1 MMLGAGGASKKYVDE
16 VYSNYIWTGT
26 GSSNTITNGIDLDGQ
41 GGMVWVKNRDQND
54 NHWLFANSLGIGN
67 GMRTNSDADKFGLG
81 NAGMSSFN
89 SNGFTVG
96 THGGVN
102 GSGEDIVSWTFRNSK
117 AFQCLTYDGNG
128 SARTISHSLGS
139 VPGMVIV
146 KKTDGSDPWYV
157 WHRDLSDAT
166 KAVVLNA
173 TGGEG
178 GNAAIFNSTRPTA
191 TEFSL
196 GTSGHSNENNK
207 SYIAYLFAGGE
218 STASTAVSVDFDAS
232 EEDALTTAHSSDF
245 DFGSGD
251 FTVECWIK
259 PTNASQVDPT
269 PVSVW
274 NFPDGRRS
282 WAIFGNTGG
291 SVVTFDGSIRAAVSP
306 DGQFATRTEITGT
319 ANLHQWNHV
328 AFTRSGN
335 TLYFFVNGILQGT
348 ASFTGS
354 VYSNTSDGIMIGG
367 MGDST
372 DIRNEF
378 DGGIS
383 NVRVVK
389 GTAVYTSSFK
399 PPTEPLTNIT
409 NTKLLCCNNS
419 SVTGSTVTPGTI
431 TAHNSPTANTQ
442 SPFDDPAAYVFGEE
456 GDQNI
461 FKMGSYVGNGSATGP
476 EVYVG
481 WEPQYVLIKRIDD
494 SEMWMLFDSMRGI
507 RDGQTDKELYAQSSS
522 LEYSYDRLELTSTGF
537 RPMVNN
543 DKTNNSS
550 GTYVYFCVRR
560 ADGDVGK
567 PVETGSAVFSM
578 NSGSASGA
586 PLFDSTHVV
595 DYQFV
600 RNINSTWNWET
611 GARLIGS
618 HQVYLN
624 TNGAETEIDDAGW
637 RYDYMNGWHTN
648 ASGISNYMCWMFKR
662 HAGMDVVVYTGNG
675 VSGRQINHSLG
686 TNSPEMIWVK
696 NRTSTDNWQVWH
708 KDLTSGK
715 HLLLNSADAE
725 TTSNSPGLG
734 TVSTTTFNVGSF
746 GAVNGNNEEF
756 IALLFSSVSGV
767 SKLGIY
773 TGNGSSSG
781 PTVTLGFQPRMVI
794 IRRIDSGDSWFIF
807 DTARGVNNSGNDAIL
822 KLNSTASETTN
833 THRLAFNSDDFTLTS
848 DDGGVNASTGKYIY
862 YAHA

>member
-1 MMLGAGGASKKYVDE
+1 MPIQQLMLGSTPGPATKYIDE
-16 VYSNYIWTGT
+16 VFNIYAWTGT
-26 GSSNTITNGIDLDGQ
+26 GSSNTITNGVNLSGK
-41 GGMVWVKNRDQND
+41 GGMVRVKNRDAND
-54 NHWLFANSLGIGN
+54 NHWLISSAMGIGN
-67 GMRTNSDADKFGLG
+67 GMRTNSNADKFGLG
-81 NAGMSSFN
+81 NAGVSSFN

-96 THGGVN
+96 TKDSLN
-102 GSGEDIVSWTFRNSK
+102 GDGEDIISWAFRNSK
-117 AFQCLTYDGNG
+117 AFQTLTYEGTG
-128 SARTISHSLGS
+128 STAQNISHSLGS
-139 VPGMVIV
+139 IPGMIIV
-146 KKTDGSDPWYV
+146 KNIDSSGTNWIVK
-157 WHRDLSDAT
+157 HRSLPDA
-166 KAVVLNA
+166 NQY
-173 TGGEG
+173 
-178 GNAAIFNSTRPTA
+178 IMFNSTNASATDSNVWNNTNPTA
-191 TEFSL
+191 TQFTVGNSDETNTD
-196 GTSGHSNENNK
+196 GDTHVA
-207 SYIAYLFAGGE
+207 YIFAGGE
-218 STASTAVSVDFDAS
+218 STAATATSVDMDT
-232 EEDALTTAHSSDF
+232 DGYLTVPSSSDF
-245 DFGSGD
+245 AFGTGAYTIECWIYYVSSTNYTTMFEGRPDSTNGAYLSLPITDGELGLYKSVTASNDWYITPSSATALPKRQWTHVAVVREGTGSNETKMYFNGKQVAQGTDNEDYDQNAAIGIGAKHAWNSGD
-251 FTVECWIK
+251 FVGK
-259 PTNASQVDPT
+259 
-269 PVSVW
+269 
-274 NFPDGRRS
+274 F
-282 WAIFGNTGG
+282 
-291 SVVTFDGSIRAAVSP
+291 
-306 DGQFATRTEITGT
+306 
-319 ANLHQWNHV
+319 
-328 AFTRSGN
+328 
-335 TLYFFVNGILQGT
+335 
-348 ASFTGS
+348 
-354 VYSNTSDGIMIGG
+354 SNY
-367 MGDST
+367 
-372 DIRNEF
+372 
-378 DGGIS
+378 
-383 NVRVVK
+383 RVVK
-389 GTAVYTSSFK
+389 GTAVYTTNFVPS
-399 PPTEPLTNIT
+399 TEPLTNIT
-409 NTKLLCCNNS
+409 NTKLLCCQGS
-419 SVTGSTVTPGTI
+419 STTAATVIPTGSI
-431 TAHNSPTANTQ
+431 TATNSPTADTQ

-522 LEYSYDRLELTSTGF
+522 LEYNYDRLELTSTGF
-537 RPMVNN
+537 RPMVDNN
-543 DKTNNSS
+543 YTNNSS

-624 TNGAETEIDDAGW
+624 TNGAETEIDDSGW

-648 ASGISNYMCWMFKR
+648 TGGISNYMCWMFKR

-675 VSGRQINHSLG
+675 NSGRQIPHSLG

-708 KDLTSGK
+708 KDLTSGN
-715 HLLLNSADAE
+715 HLVLNSGDAE

-734 TVSTTTFNVGSF
+734 TVSTKTFNVGSF
-746 GAVNGNNEEF
+746 GAVNGNGEEF
-756 IALLFSSVSGV
+756 VAMLFSSVSGV

-794 IRRIDSGDSWFIF
+794 IRRIDAGDAWFIF

-848 DDGGVNASTGKYIY
+848 DDGGVNASSGKYIY